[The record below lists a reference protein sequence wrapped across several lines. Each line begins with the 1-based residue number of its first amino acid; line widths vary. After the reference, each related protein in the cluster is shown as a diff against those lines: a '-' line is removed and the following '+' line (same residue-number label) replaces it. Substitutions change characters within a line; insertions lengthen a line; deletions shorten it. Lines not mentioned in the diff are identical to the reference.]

1 MMKILSVMLTRLFIV
16 RFIAIL
22 LGVSVFIVTL
32 DAIAWSGE
40 ILALKANTVSAV
52 IYYALLRLP
61 EIMSSFIA
69 ISTMLAMLLMLSELG
84 VHSELIMIW
93 GAGLSPFKM
102 IIMLAPVALLV
113 GSLHFLLEDRAVPYT
128 ARILHEWGIG
138 DYSRKKLNIGEKD
151 PIWLRQGR
159 DIMHARKSSPE
170 ATKLENVIIFKRN
183 RDGTLLQQITARQAE
198 LTNGHWMLFDVVVYY
213 QDNREPDR
221 IATMRYDGD
230 FLPPAAV
237 GARSGEPEEMSIADL
252 GGFIEN
258 LGFGIR
264 PVRIYRSWWHNRL
277 TLPFICLLMVALA
290 VPLAARFRR
299 GRGLGVMFAL
309 GVALS
314 FGFFI
319 LDGLCMTLGEV
330 GFLAPWIAAWMPI
343 FIFAASAGIMTFRI
357 ERL

>member
-1 MMKILSVMLTRLFIV
+1 MLTRLFIV
-16 RFIAIL
+16 RFVAIL
-22 LGVSVFIVTL
+22 LGVSVFVVTL
-32 DAIAWSGE
+32 DAIARSGE
-40 ILALKANTVSAV
+40 ILVLKANAVSAV
-52 IYYALLRLP
+52 IAYALLRLP

-84 VHSELIMIW
+84 AHSELIMIW
-93 GAGLSPFKM
+93 GVGLSPFKV
-102 IIMLAPVALLV
+102 IVMLAPVALLV
-113 GSLHFLLEDRAVPYT
+113 GGLHFLLEDRVIPYT

-138 DYSRKKLNIGEKD
+138 DYSRKKLNIGEGD
-151 PIWLRQGR
+151 QIWLRQGT
-159 DIMHARKSSPE
+159 DILHARKSNPE
-170 ATKLENVIIFKRN
+170 TTKLENVIIFKRN
-183 RDGTLLQQITARQAE
+183 HDGTLSQQIMARQAE
-198 LTNGHWMLFDVVVYY
+198 LTNGHWMLFDVTIYY

-221 IATMRYDGD
+221 ITTLRYDGE
-230 FLPPAAV
+230 FLRPAAV

-264 PVRIYRSWWHNRL
+264 PVRIYQSWWHNRL

-290 VPLAARFRR
+290 VPLAAKFRR
-299 GRGLGVMFAL
+299 CGGLGVMFAL
-309 GVALS
+309 GVALG

-330 GFLAPWIAAWMPI
+330 GFLAPWIAAWAPI
-343 FIFAASAGIMTFRI
+343 FIFAASAAIMTFRV